1 VGPPVF
7 VAFLNG
13 YAPPWSHLVMEDLGA
28 SLPRPVQR
36 VDLAFDLRPA
46 YSPERRQHHATL
58 LLATLLRHLP
68 EPGGKIVGVTA
79 EDLFIP
85 VLTFVFGL
93 SQLNGPAAI
102 VSTHRLHN
110 EYYGLPASE
119 ELLRTRT
126 VKEIVHELGHAF
138 GLVHCRD
145 TRCVMRSSTYVEEV
159 DLKDASFCVSCGA
172 AIQLAPGDGVSGSA
186 AGARPPLR

>member
-1 VGPPVF
+1 MGPPVF

-13 YAPPWSHLVMEDLGA
+13 YAPPWANLVIDGLRA
-28 SLPRPVQR
+28 SLPHPIQR
-36 VDLAFDLRPA
+36 IDLAFDLRPYYA
-46 YSPERRQHHATL
+46 PDRRQHHATL

-68 EPGGKIVGVTA
+68 APGGKIVGVTA

-85 VLTFVFGL
+85 VLTYVFGL
-93 SQLNGPAAI
+93 SQLEGPAAI
-102 VSTHRLHN
+102 VSTYRLHN
-110 EYYGLPASE
+110 EYYGLPADE
-119 ELLRTRT
+119 GLLRTRT

-145 TRCVMRSSTYVEEV
+145 PRCVMRSSTYVEEV

-172 AIQLAPGDGVSGSA
+172 AIQPASGDGVSRSA